1 MAKHRLI
8 FTLLLEEG
16 TYQLSRNFS
25 LQSVGDLAWLKD
37 FYNFDAISNSID
49 ELIVLNVSREE
60 DSLTEFAE
68 RLSELSQDCFMPI
81 SAGGRV
87 RSVDDAKLLMRSGA
101 DKLVLN
107 SPLFTDPSLVQ
118 ELARTYGSQCVIAS
132 IDYKTVDGHPTVYTD
147 CGRKQ
152 IELPL
157 EACIERAEE
166 LGAGEIYLTSIT
178 QDGTGYGLDLDV
190 VKQIAEKSKVS
201 IIASGGVG
209 KFEHLADGIQV
220 GCAQAVSTAHL
231 FNFIKDGLTI
241 ARERMRERGID
252 LAIW

>member
-8 FTLLLEEG
+8 FTLLLEDG

-37 FYNFDAISNSID
+37 FYNFNAISNSID
-49 ELIVLNVSREE
+49 ELILLNVSREE
-60 DSLTEFAE
+60 NSLDEFAE

-81 SAGGRV
+81 SAGGRI
-87 RSVDDAKLLMRSGA
+87 RSLDDAKLLMRSGA

-107 SPLFTDPSLVQ
+107 SPLFHTPTLVQ

-132 IDYKTVDGHPTVYTD
+132 IDYKTVDGHPVVYTN
-147 CGRKQ
+147 CGR
-152 IELPL
+152 ERVDLSL
-157 EACIERAEE
+157 DACVERAEE

-178 QDGTGYGLDLDV
+178 QDGTGYGLDLKIVKRV
-190 VKQIAEKSKVS
+190 VNKSKVS
-201 IIASGGVG
+201 VIASGGVG
-209 KFEHLADGIQV
+209 KFEHLADGIQI
-220 GCAQAVSTAHL
+220 GSAQAVSTAHL